1 MDQENEVS
9 LLKKA
14 WEISGEDLE
23 EIYNLLT
30 DVEQTILNVLIKER
44 RAMPV
49 KEIRGLLI
57 DDITQYI
64 LGKFKEIDVISSKLA
79 LGSIK
84 LKPATL
90 KYFRENPSLDMS
102 ITRELWEELRKIP
115 KSPPTKRRSEAEK
128 ILKKH
133 HIAEIPSFQTIEKIL
148 NELAAAGLVI
158 KRTPIMATKIKAVYA
173 ANPKLLKNE

>member
-1 MDQENEVS
+1 MDQTNEIN

-14 WEISGEDLE
+14 WEISGEELE

-30 DVEQTILNVLIKER
+30 DVEQTILNVLIKEK
-44 RAMPV
+44 RAIPV

-64 LGKFKEIDVISSKLA
+64 LGKYEKL
-79 LGSIK
+79 
-84 LKPATL
+84 PAGFVVESDKSPTL
-90 KYFRENPSLDMS
+90 RYFRENPLLDMS
-102 ITRELWEELRKIP
+102 ITVELWKELQRIP

-128 ILKKH
+128 ILKKY

-148 NELAAAGLVI
+148 NELVAAGLVI
-158 KRTPIMATKIKAVYA
+158 KRTPIMATKTKAVYA
-173 ANPKLLKNE
+173 ANPKLLKNK